1 VKQNRLSKISPKY
14 RKDVASELRI
24 ISRALQARR
33 KELKMTQEALAE
45 KLDIAPTT
53 LQFIEQCRRYPSFPM
68 FVYICRVLQLEID
81 LSPR

>member
-1 VKQNRLSKISPKY
+1 
-14 RKDVASELRI
+14 
-24 ISRALQARR
+24 
-33 KELKMTQEALAE
+33 MTQEALAE